1 MPIVLDKMVILD
13 HVPDYLPAAG
23 VVTDSEQQTKREKLK
38 VLVNEQKTKPEE
50 MATMFTLPYIW
61 ILFHLFQCL

>member
-50 MATMFTLPYIW
+50 MATMFTLPYI
-61 ILFHLFQCL
+61 

>member
-23 VVTDSEQQTKREKLK
+23 VVTDSEQKTKREKLK
-38 VLVNEQKTKPEE
+38 VLVNEQKTKPKE
-50 MATMFTLPYIW
+50 MATTFTSPCI
-61 ILFHLFQCL
+61 